1 MGSFSGDRNGDYDLA
16 AKEESLRAVM
26 REMGSVLVAYSGGVD
41 SSYLALIARQELG
54 DSGLCVLGISPSLSE
69 EQHRIATDTARVHE
83 FNLIKVKTD
92 ELDRVGY
99 VSNSPQRCYHCK
111 SELFETLGGVARSR
125 GIKVVVDG
133 TNADDVSDHRP
144 GRVAAEEL
152 GVRSPL
158 LESGLRKEEIRELS
172 RRHGLETWDM
182 PASPCLSSR
191 IAYGTPVTISRLS
204 LVEQGETIMRDLGFR
219 EYRVRLHDKL
229 ARIEVS
235 LDEMRRM
242 MDLELIAIV
251 ERRFRAIGFTYIT
264 LDLSGFRSGSSNE
277 SIDK

>member
-277 SIDK
+277 SIDN